1 MNLKLSAIV
10 ALALAN
16 SVSLGAA
23 EKLTT
28 STINVY
34 SASPLPSIGLPLNV
48 VPANI
53 QIVKSKDLNNQ
64 AGVSIAD
71 YMNNNMQGV
80 SIAEMGGNPY
90 QLEVNFRGY
99 SASPLL
105 GNAQGI
111 SVYVDGVRANEPFGD
126 ITSWDKIPNFA
137 IKSMQMVPGSN
148 PIYGLNTL
156 GGAMAIQTKSGR
168 EAKGLGVEFEAGSW
182 GRQRSLAEFGGVSKD
197 GSVDYYFGAQHT
209 KEDGWRKFSP
219 TQINQTFGKVGWQN
233 ENSKINLSYMG
244 ADNKL
249 IGNGFTPENLLS
261 GDRDQIHTQSDITNN
276 YSHQFTLNGEHW
288 LNKDTLFSGTAY
300 YKHSNRNTK
309 NPDIWEY
316 DLDGEDDDTDVVTDP
331 TYTFL
336 NCSSVDTNGGTSGL
350 GHTGG
355 QCEFTGAVLNRTKT
369 KQKTYGLQGQLA
381 FNQDL
386 FGKKNQLV
394 MGSVL
399 EYTKIDFKQSALIN
413 VAQIETNGTYSTPR
427 ATVIDSGTLNVTGPL
442 DDDGDNYYDAS
453 GNNGVFDT
461 NRGMIFSGNG
471 LLPETQNT
479 GLKGKQYQVSLFAN
493 DTLSVT
499 DQWHVNAG
507 ARLNYTKIDNVDT
520 LRGSHATSAQSLTA
534 KNTYMRLNP
543 TLGLTY
549 TPQDK
554 MAVYTS
560 YSESSRAPTSIELGC
575 SNPAYPCL
583 LPAAMADDPPLKQVV
598 AKTYEFGSRGELTQ
612 NIRWNASIY
621 HAMNHD
627 DIIFKASTTRGQGYF
642 SNVGRTKRQGIDLG
656 LGGNIDKFSWNASY
670 SYIRATYDNDVDF
683 VSLSNSTAAGTGDPE
698 GTGIINAKKGDRM
711 PMIPDHQL
719 KLRLQY
725 QATPDWSFGGNLVA
739 YSSQYVWGNENNRHQ
754 ANSSSCGTTS
764 STAACG
770 DGKLD
775 AYFVVNLDTQ
785 YNIGKGWKAFAKATN
800 IFDHEYDVAG
810 RLAETAFTAAGV
822 YGTETR
828 QLGLLPGSPRAG
840 WIGFRYEF
848 GGEDKK
854 D

>member
-1 MNLKLSAIV
+1 MKLKLSAIV
-10 ALALAN
+10 ALALA
-16 SVSLGAA
+16 SSASLGAA

-53 QIVKSKDLNNQ
+53 QLVKSKDLNNQ

-71 YMNNNMQGV
+71 FMNNNMQGV
-80 SIAEMGGNPY
+80 SIAEMSGNPY

-168 EAKGLGVEFEAGSW
+168 EAKGFGVEFEAGSW

-209 KEDGWRKFSP
+209 KEDGWRQFSP

-249 IGNGFTPENLLS
+249 GGNGFTPQNLLS
-261 GDRDQIHTQSDITNN
+261 GDRDQIHTQPDITNN

-288 LNKDTLFSGTAY
+288 LNNNALFSGTAY

-309 NPDIWEY
+309 NPDAWEY
-316 DLDGEDDDTDVVTDP
+316 DLEGEDDDTDIVTDP

-336 NCSSVDTNGGTSGL
+336 NCRTTAAGL
-350 GHTGG
+350 ATTPNPTPGE
-355 QCEFTGAVLNRTKT
+355 CEFTGAVLNRTKT

-386 FGKKNQLV
+386 WGKKNQLV
-394 MGSVL
+394 LGSVL
-399 EYTKIDFKQSALIN
+399 EYTKINFTQSALIH
-413 VAQIETNGTYSTPR
+413 VAEKEYN
-427 ATVIDSGTLNVTGPL
+427 
-442 DDDGDNYYDAS
+442 DDGAS
-453 GNNGVFDT
+453 PPVRYASSTTADSDGLVFDA
-461 NRGMIFSGNG
+461 NRAMLFSGDG
-471 LLPETQNT
+471 IQPETQNT
-479 GLKGKQYQVSLFAN
+479 GLKGKQYQVSLFAS

-499 DQWHVNAG
+499 DKWHVNAG
-507 ARLNYTKIDNVDT
+507 ARLNYTKVDNIDT
-520 LRGSHATSAQSLTA
+520 LRGSHSVSQQSLTA
-534 KNTYMRLNP
+534 KDSYVRLNP

-554 MAVYTS
+554 QAIYTS

-575 SNPAYPCL
+575 SNPNFPCL

-598 AKTYEFGSRGELTQ
+598 AKTYELGTRGELSE

-627 DIIFKASTTRGQGYF
+627 DIIFKASEVRGRGYF
-642 SNVGRTKRQGIDLG
+642 NNVGRTKRQGIDVG

-670 SYIRATYDNDVDF
+670 SYVRATYDNDVDF
-683 VSLSNSTAAGTGDPE
+683 VSLSNSTATGSGVDPSPD
-698 GTGIINAKKGDRM
+698 GSGLITARKGDNL
-711 PMIPDHQL
+711 PMIPENQL

-725 QATPDWSFGGNLVA
+725 QATQDWSFGGNLVA

-754 ANSSSCGTTS
+754 ANSANCGTNS
-764 STAACG
+764 RWAACG

-800 IFDHEYDVAG
+800 VFDHEYDMSG
-810 RLAETAFTAAGV
+810 RLAETSFSNAGV
-822 YGTETR
+822 FGTETR
-828 QLGLLPGSPRAG
+828 QLGLIPGSPRAG

-848 GGEDKK
+848 GGEEPKK

>member
-1 MNLKLSAIV
+1 MKLKLSAIV
-10 ALALAN
+10 ALALA
-16 SVSLGAA
+16 SSASLGAA

-111 SVYVDGVRANEPFGD
+111 SVFVDGVRANEPFGD

-209 KEDGWRKFSP
+209 KEDGWRQFSP

-249 IGNGFTPENLLS
+249 GGNGFTPQNLLS
-261 GDRDQIHTQSDITNN
+261 GDRSQIHTQPDITNN

-288 LNKDTLFSGTAY
+288 LNNNALFSGTAY

-309 NPDIWEY
+309 NPDAWEH
-316 DLDGEDDDTDVVTDP
+316 DLDGDDDDTGVERDP
-331 TYTFL
+331 TYAFL
-336 NCSSVDTNGGTSGL
+336 NCNSLDINGTSGAGSSGI
-350 GHTGG
+350 GHDGG
-355 QCEFTGAVLNRTKT
+355 ECEFTGAVLNRTKT

-386 FGKKNQLV
+386 WGKKNQFVL
-394 MGSVL
+394 GSVL
-399 EYTKIDFKQSALIN
+399 EYTKINFTQSALIN
-413 VAQIETNGTYSTPR
+413 VARMEPNETAGGDARADST
-427 ATVIDSGTLNVTGPL
+427 TGV
-442 DDDGDNYYDAS
+442 S
-453 GNNGVFDT
+453 GNNFVFDA
-461 NRGMIFSGNG
+461 NRAMLFSGAG
-471 LLPETQNT
+471 IMPETQNT
-479 GLKGKQYQVSLFAN
+479 GLSGKQYQVSLFAA

-499 DQWHVNAG
+499 DKWHVNAG
-507 ARLNYTKIDNVDT
+507 ARLNYTKVDNIDT
-520 LRGSHATSAQSLTA
+520 LRGSHSVSQQSLTA
-534 KNTYMRLNP
+534 KDSYVRLNP

-554 MAVYTS
+554 QAIYTS

-575 SNPAYPCL
+575 SNPNFPCL

-598 AKTYEFGSRGELTQ
+598 AKTYEFGTRGDLTE
-612 NIRWNASIY
+612 NIRWNASVY

-627 DIIFKASTTRGQGYF
+627 DIIFKASEVRGRGYF
-642 SNVGRTKRQGIDLG
+642 NNVGRTKRQGIDVG
-656 LGGNIDKFSWNASY
+656 LGGNIDKFTWNASY
-670 SYIRATYDNDVDF
+670 GFIRATYDNDVDF
-683 VSLSNSTAAGTGDPE
+683 VSLSNSTALGAGSDDG
-698 GTGIINAKKGDRM
+698 GTTVTARKGDNL
-711 PMIPDHQL
+711 PMIPEHQL

-725 QATPDWSFGGNLVA
+725 QATQDWSFGGNLVA
-739 YSSQYVWGNENNRHQ
+739 YSSQYVWGNENNKHQ
-754 ANSSSCGTTS
+754 ANSAGCGINS
-764 STAACG
+764 RNPACD

-800 IFDHEYDVAG
+800 VFDHEYDMSG
-810 RLAETAFTAAGV
+810 RLAETSFSSANVFGN
-822 YGTETR
+822 ETR
-828 QLGLLPGSPRAG
+828 QLGLIPGSPRAG

-848 GGEDKK
+848 GGDEPKK

>member
-1 MNLKLSAIV
+1 MKLKLSAVV
-10 ALALAN
+10 ALALA
-16 SVSLGAA
+16 SSASLGAA
-23 EKLTT
+23 EKFTT

-53 QIVKSKDLNNQ
+53 QIVKSQDLNNQ

-71 YMNNNMQGV
+71 FMNNNMQGV
-80 SIAEMGGNPY
+80 SVAEMAGNPY

-99 SASPLL
+99 SASPIL

-126 ITSWDKIPNFA
+126 ITSWDKLPNFA
-137 IKSMQMVPGSN
+137 MKSMQMVPGSN

-156 GGAMAIQTKSGR
+156 GGALAIQTKGGR
-168 EAKGLGVEFEAGSW
+168 DAKGVGVEFEAGSW

-197 GSVDYYFGAQHT
+197 GSVDYYFGAQHS

-219 TQINQTFGKVGWQN
+219 TQINQTFGKLGWQN
-233 ENSKINLSYMG
+233 ENTKIHLSYMG

-249 IGNGFTPENLLS
+249 RGNGFTPQNLLS

-288 LNKDTLFSGTAY
+288 LNKDALFSGTAY
-300 YKHSNRNTK
+300 YKKSNRNTK
-309 NPDIWEY
+309 NPDIWEL
-316 DLDGEDDDTDVVTDP
+316 DLEGEEGTTDPERDP
-331 TYTFL
+331 TYTGL
-336 NCSSVDTNGGTSGL
+336 NCATVDVNDGGPL
-350 GHTGG
+350 QG
-355 QCEFTGAVLNRTKT
+355 QGECEFTGSVLNRTKT
-369 KQKTYGLQGQLA
+369 QQKTYGLQGQLT

-386 FGKKNQLV
+386 WGKKNQFV
-394 MGSVL
+394 MGSVF
-399 EYTKIDFKQSALIN
+399 EYTKINFRQSALIN
-413 VAQIETNGTYSTPR
+413 VAAMEDDNSNTT
-427 ATVIDSGTLNVTGPL
+427 TGV
-442 DDDGDNYYDAS
+442 S
-453 GNNGVFDT
+453 GNGGVWDA
-461 NRGMIFSGNG
+461 NRGMIFTG
-471 LLPETQNT
+471 LGIQPETQNT
-479 GLKGKQYQVSLFAN
+479 GLRGKQYQVSLFAS

-499 DQWHVNAG
+499 DKWHVNAG
-507 ARLNYTKIDNVDT
+507 SRLNYTKIDNVDT
-520 LRGSHATSAQSLTA
+520 LRGSHAVSEQSLTA
-534 KNTYMRLNP
+534 KDSYIRLNP
-543 TLGLTY
+543 TLGLTF

-554 MAVYTS
+554 TAVYTS

-575 SNPAYPCL
+575 SNPAFPCL

-598 AKTYEFGSRGELTQ
+598 AKTYELGNRGEITQ

-627 DIIFKASTTRGQGYF
+627 DIIFKASATRGQGFF

-656 LGGNIDKFSWNASY
+656 LGGNIDKFTWNASY
-670 SYIRATYDNDVDF
+670 SYIRATYDNEVDF
-683 VSLSNSTAAGTGDPE
+683 VSLSNSTALGAGSANG
-698 GTGIINAKKGDRM
+698 GTTVTTRKGDNL
-711 PMIPDHQL
+711 PMIPDHQF

-725 QATPDWSFGGNLVA
+725 QATSDWSFGGNLAA

-754 ANSSSCGTTS
+754 ANSAACGANS
-764 STAACG
+764 RNPACG

-800 IFDHEYDVAG
+800 VFDHEYDMAG
-810 RLAETAFTAAGV
+810 RLGETAFSSAGV
-822 YGTETR
+822 FGTETK
-828 QLGLLPGSPRAG
+828 QLGLIPGSPRAG
-840 WIGFRYEF
+840 WLGFRFEF
-848 GGEDKK
+848 GGDEPKK

>member
-1 MNLKLSAIV
+1 MKLKLSAIF
-10 ALALAN
+10 ALAFA
-16 SVSLGAA
+16 SSASLSAA

-53 QIVKSKDLNNQ
+53 QLVKSKDLNNQ

-276 YSHQFTLNGEHW
+276 YSHQLTLNGEHW

-300 YKHSNRNTK
+300 YKKSNRNTK
-309 NPDIWEY
+309 NPDIWER
-316 DLDGEDDDTDVVTDP
+316 DLDGELGDTDPESDP
-331 TYTFL
+331 TYTGL
-336 NCSSVDTNGGTSGL
+336 NCATVDPDE
-350 GHTGG
+350 G
-355 QCEFTGAVLNRTKT
+355 QGECQFTGSVLNRTKT
-369 KQKTYGLQGQLA
+369 KQKTYGLQGQLTL
-381 FNQDL
+381 NQDL
-386 FGKKNQLV
+386 WGKKNQFV
-394 MGSVL
+394 IGSVL
-399 EYTKIDFKQSALIN
+399 EYTKINFRQSALIN
-413 VAQIETNGTYSTPR
+413 VAAMEDDNSTS
-427 ATVIDSGTLNVTGPL
+427 TTGL
-442 DDDGDNYYDAS
+442 S
-453 GNNGVFDT
+453 GNGGVWDA
-461 NRGMIFSGNG
+461 NRGMIFTGAG
-471 LLPETQNT
+471 IQPETQNT

-520 LRGSHATSAQSLTA
+520 LRGSHAVSEQSLTA
-534 KNTYMRLNP
+534 KDTYMRLNP

-554 MAVYTS
+554 TAIYTS

-575 SNPAYPCL
+575 SNPNFPCL

-598 AKTYEFGSRGELTQ
+598 AKTYEFGTRGGLTE

-627 DIIFKASTTRGQGYF
+627 DIIFKASTIRGQGYF

-670 SYIRATYDNDVDF
+670 SYVRATYDNDVDF
-683 VSLSNSTAAGTGDPE
+683 VSLSNSIAD
-698 GTGIINAKKGDRM
+698 GTGIINARKGDRM

-739 YSSQYVWGNENNRHQ
+739 YSSQYVWGNENNGHQ

-764 STAACG
+764 TTAACG

-785 YNIGKGWKAFAKATN
+785 YNIGNGWKAFAKATN

-810 RLAETAFTAAGV
+810 RLAETAFSNAGV

-828 QLGLLPGSPRAG
+828 QLGLLPGAPRAG
-840 WIGFRYEF
+840 WIGVRYEF
-848 GGEDKK
+848 GGNDKK

>member
-1 MNLKLSAIV
+1 MKLKISAII
-10 ALALAN
+10 ALALAS
-16 SVSLGAA
+16 SVSVGAA

-34 SASPLPSIGLPLNV
+34 SASPLPSIGLPLNL

-90 QLEVNFRGY
+90 QLEVDFRGY

-111 SVYVDGVRANEPFGD
+111 SVFVDGVRANEPFGD

-209 KEDGWRKFSP
+209 KEDGWRQFSP

-249 IGNGFTPENLLS
+249 GGNGFTPENLLS
-261 GDRDQIHTQSDITNN
+261 GDRSQIHTQPDITNN

-288 LNKDTLFSGTAY
+288 LNNNALFSGTAY

-309 NPDIWEY
+309 NPDAWEY
-316 DLDGEDDDTDVVTDP
+316 DLEGEDDDTDIVTDP
-331 TYTFL
+331 TYAFL
-336 NCSSVDTNGGTSGL
+336 NCRSTDINGGTSGI
-350 GHTGG
+350 GHAGG
-355 QCEFTGAVLNRTKT
+355 ECQFTGAVLNRTKT

-386 FGKKNQLV
+386 WGKKNQLV
-394 MGSVL
+394 LGSVL
-399 EYTKIDFKQSALIN
+399 EYTKINFTQSALIH
-413 VAQIETNGTYSTPR
+413 VAEKEYNDNGATPAVARASSSTD
-427 ATVIDSGTLNVTGPL
+427 DS
-442 DDDGDNYYDAS
+442 DGL
-453 GNNGVFDT
+453 VFDA
-461 NRGMIFSGNG
+461 NRAMLFSGDG
-471 LLPETQNT
+471 IQPETQNT

-499 DQWHVNAG
+499 DKWHVNAG
-507 ARLNYTKIDNVDT
+507 ARLNYTKVDNIDT
-520 LRGSHATSAQSLTA
+520 LRGSHSVSQQSLTA
-534 KNTYMRLNP
+534 KDSYVRLNP

-554 MAVYTS
+554 QAIYTS

-575 SNPAYPCL
+575 SNPNFPCL

-598 AKTYEFGSRGELTQ
+598 AKTYEFGTRGELTE
-612 NIRWNASIY
+612 NIRWNASVY

-627 DIIFKASTTRGQGYF
+627 DIIFKASEVRGRGYF
-642 SNVGRTKRQGIDLG
+642 NNVGRTKRQGIDVG
-656 LGGNIDKFSWNASY
+656 LGGNIDKFTWNASY
-670 SYIRATYDNDVDF
+670 GYIRATYDNDVDF
-683 VSLSNSTAAGTGDPE
+683 VSLSNSTALGAGSADG
-698 GTGIINAKKGDRM
+698 GTTVTARKGDNL
-711 PMIPDHQL
+711 PMIPEHQF

-725 QATPDWSFGGNLVA
+725 QATQDWSFGGNLVA
-739 YSSQYVWGNENNRHQ
+739 YSSQYVWGNENNKHQ
-754 ANSSSCGTTS
+754 ANTAGCGTNS
-764 STAACG
+764 RNPACG

-775 AYFVVNLDTQ
+775 SYFVVNLDSQ

-800 IFDHEYDVAG
+800 VFDHEYDMSG
-810 RLAETAFTAAGV
+810 RLAETSFSNAGV
-822 YGTETR
+822 FGTETR
-828 QLGLLPGSPRAG
+828 QLGLIPGSPRAG

-848 GGEDKK
+848 GGDEPKK

>member
-300 YKHSNRNTK
+300 YKKSNRNTK
-309 NPDIWEY
+309 NPDIWE
-316 DLDGEDDDTDVVTDP
+316 LALHGDDDDPTVLQYDP
-331 TYTFL
+331 TYT
-336 NCSSVDTNGGTSGL
+336 NL
-350 GHTGG
+350 GCAATGSTEEG
-355 QCEFTGAVLNRTKT
+355 DCEFTGAVLNRTRT
-369 KQKTYGLQGQLA
+369 QQKTYGLQGQLA

-386 FGKKNQLV
+386 WGKKNQFV
-394 MGSVL
+394 TGAVL
-399 EYTKIDFKQSALIN
+399 EYTKINFRQSALIN
-413 VAQIETNGTYSTPR
+413 VAQVETEDATPS
-427 ATVIDSGTLNVTGPL
+427 IGTL
-442 DDDGDNYYDAS
+442 DDPNEYEVS
-453 GNNGVFDT
+453 GNAGVWDA
-461 NRGMIFSGNG
+461 NRGMIFTGVG
-471 LLPETQNT
+471 IQPETQNT

-670 SYIRATYDNDVDF
+670 SYVRATYDNDVDF
-683 VSLSNSTAAGTGDPE
+683 VSLSNSTAEGTGSSS
-698 GTGIINAKKGDRM
+698 GTGIINARKGDRM

-810 RLAETAFTAAGV
+810 RLAETAFSSAGV

>member
-1 MNLKLSAIV
+1 MKLRISALV
-10 ALALAN
+10 ALALA
-16 SVSLGAA
+16 SSASLGAA
-23 EKLTT
+23 EKLST

-53 QIVKSKDLNNQ
+53 QIVKSKDLNKQ

-111 SVYVDGVRANEPFGD
+111 SVFVDGVRANEPFGD

-209 KEDGWRKFSP
+209 KEDGWRQFSP

-249 IGNGFTPENLLS
+249 GGNGFTPQNLLS
-261 GDRDQIHTQSDITNN
+261 GDRSQIHTQPDITNN

-288 LNKDTLFSGTAY
+288 LNNNALFSGTAY

-309 NPDIWEY
+309 NPDAWEY
-316 DLDGEDDDTDVVTDP
+316 DLEGNENAVGAVSDP
-331 TYTFL
+331 TYTGL
-336 NCSSVDTNGGTSGL
+336 NCTTVDTDPALAGVQGTGE
-350 GHTGG
+350 
-355 QCEFTGAVLNRTKT
+355 CEFIGSVLNRTRT

-386 FGKKNQLV
+386 WGKKNQFV
-394 MGSVL
+394 TGAVL
-399 EYTKIDFKQSALIN
+399 EYTKINFTQSAHIN
-413 VAQIETNGTYSTPR
+413 VADVELTDAST
-427 ATVIDSGTLNVTGPL
+427 TTDDSGTP
-442 DDDGDNYYDAS
+442 
-453 GNNGVFDT
+453 GVWDT
-461 NRGMIFSGNG
+461 NRGIILTGNG
-471 LLPETQNT
+471 IQPETQNT
-479 GLKGKQYQVSLFAN
+479 GLSGKQYQVSLFAN

-499 DQWHVNAG
+499 DKWHVNAG
-507 ARLNYTKIDNVDT
+507 ARLNYTKVDNIDT
-520 LRGSHATSAQSLTA
+520 LRGSHSVSAQSLTA
-534 KNTYMRLNP
+534 KDSYVRLNP

-554 MAVYTS
+554 QAIYTS

-575 SNPAYPCL
+575 SNPNFPCL

-598 AKTYEFGSRGELTQ
+598 AKTYEFGTRGDLTE
-612 NIRWNASIY
+612 NIRWNASVY
-621 HAMNHD
+621 HAVNHD
-627 DIIFKASTTRGQGYF
+627 DIIFKASAVRGRGYF
-642 SNVGRTKRQGIDLG
+642 NNVGRTKRQGIDVG
-656 LGGNIDKFSWNASY
+656 LGGNIDKFTWNASY
-670 SYIRATYDNDVDF
+670 GYIRATYDNDVDF
-683 VSLSNSTAAGTGDPE
+683 VSLSNSTALGAGSASG
-698 GTGIINAKKGDRM
+698 GTTVTARKGDNL
-711 PMIPDHQL
+711 PMIPEHQL

-725 QATPDWSFGGNLVA
+725 QATQDWSFGGNLVA
-739 YSSQYVWGNENNRHQ
+739 YSSQYVWGNENNKHQ
-754 ANSSSCGTTS
+754 ANSAACGTDS
-764 STAACG
+764 RKPACG

-800 IFDHEYDVAG
+800 IFDHRYDMSG
-810 RLAETAFTAAGV
+810 RLAETAFDSAGV

-828 QLGLLPGSPRAG
+828 QLGLIPGSPRAG

-848 GGEDKK
+848 GGDEPKK